1 MTTLES
7 NVQIPHSL
15 RMPFRLERAE
25 FLKLR
30 KSRGVWIPTALL
42 TVGAM
47 IVMYTALEIFHL
59 SNSSKYGPAGG
70 TINFGHATFLMGQLA
85 GMIAAALVGAAAGT
99 QDLSSGVFRDLVSS
113 GRSRTR
119 LYLARIPGG
128 LGLLLPLVAVAY
140 AVAAALSVVLAGG
153 LPTPSTALF
162 VKTGLWVLL
171 SAGIVYTVA
180 LGLGSL
186 VGTRAATI
194 SILIAY
200 LLPVQAILRNI
211 SALGRARDG
220 LLSVAVERLSPVPP
234 PDAHD
239 ALPMSLATALSV
251 LALWVVIPLAFGLWR
266 TRTRDA

>member
-1 MTTLES
+1 MTSLES
-7 NVQIPHSL
+7 TGQIPRSL
-15 RMPFRLERAE
+15 RAPFRLERAE
-25 FLKLR
+25 LLKLR
-30 KSRGVWIPTALL
+30 KSRGVWIPAALL

-47 IVMYTALEIFHL
+47 IIMYTAIELFHVY
-59 SNSSKYGPAGG
+59 NSSKYAPAGG
-70 TINFGHATFLMGQLA
+70 ALNFERAMFLMGQLA

-99 QDLSSGVFRDLVSS
+99 QDLSSGVFRDLVST

-119 LYLARIPGG
+119 LFLARVPGG
-128 LGLLLPLVAVAY
+128 LALLLPLVAAAY
-140 AVAAALSVVLAGG
+140 AIAATLSVVLAGG
-153 LPTPSTALF
+153 LLTPSITLY

-171 SAGIVYTVA
+171 SAGIVYVVA

-186 VGTRAATI
+186 VGSRAATI

-239 ALPMSLATALSV
+239 TLSMSLATSLIV
-251 LALWVVIPLAFGLWR
+251 LAFWIAIFGGLGLWR

>member
-1 MTTLES
+1 VTGS
-7 NVQIPHSL
+7 DNAVQAPRPA

-25 FLKLR
+25 LLKLR
-30 KSRGVWIPTALL
+30 KSHGVWIPTALL

-47 IVMYTALEIFHL
+47 IVMYTAIELFHL
-59 SNSSKYGPAGG
+59 YNSSKYGPAGG
-70 TINFGHATFLMGQLA
+70 TLNFERAMFLMGQLA

-128 LGLLLPLVAVAY
+128 LALLLPLVAVAFAIA
-140 AVAAALSVVLAGG
+140 AVLTVVLAGG
-153 LPTPSTALF
+153 LATPSVTLF
-162 VKTGLWVLL
+162 IKTGLWVLL
-171 SAGIVYTVA
+171 SAGIVYVVA

-200 LLPVQAILRNI
+200 LLPVQAIIRNI
-211 SALGRARDG
+211 SVLGRARDG

-234 PDAHD
+234 PDPHD
-239 ALPMSLATALSV
+239 VVSMSLSTSLIV
-251 LALWVVIPLAFGLWR
+251 LVLWVGIFGGLGLWR